1 MSQKEDDDMG
11 AVVVQEENS
20 LKRLAK
26 YIWSEYS
33 VVVVFIA
40 IFTVCVLLVPRIA
53 APSNVMIILRHS
65 SIIGMMA
72 LGMTFVIIG
81 GGIDLSSGHV
91 LAASGAVLILVQSN
105 ENIPLPI
112 ALLACVGVAT
122 AIGILNGTL
131 ITKFKLPAFI
141 VTLAIGIM
149 ARSLA
154 MFALGG
160 MTIRGRNVPEFTRIG
175 LGSFG
180 IVPIPLIIWGVSAII
195 LGLVL
200 AYTKYGTYVYAV
212 GGNENAARFS
222 GISVDKIRI
231 STYALAGFCVGIAT
245 ILDLSRMA
253 AVSATTSGNLFE
265 FEAITAAV
273 VGGTALSG
281 GRGKILGTFI
291 GMILIG
297 LVNNLMAMLQLSPFL
312 AGTVKGIII
321 LAAVLLLRRDN

>member
-1 MSQKEDDDMG
+1 MG
-11 AVVVQEENS
+11 ARTTAASPEESSVKNF
-20 LKRLAK
+20 LKFL
-26 YIWSEYS
+26 WSEYS
-33 VVVVFIA
+33 VIVVFIV
-40 IFTVCVLLVPRIA
+40 IFAVCVMLAPRIA
-53 APSNVMIILRHS
+53 QISNIMIILRHA
-65 SIIGMMA
+65 SIIGMIA

-91 LAASGAVLILVQSN
+91 LAASGAVLILMQGN
-105 ENIPLPI
+105 ENVPIPVAI
-112 ALLACVGVAT
+112 LACIAVAT
-122 AIGILNGTL
+122 VIGVLNGTL
-131 ITKFKLPAFI
+131 VTKFKLPAFI
-141 VTLAIGIM
+141 VTLAVGII

-175 LGSFG
+175 LGSIG
-180 IVPIPLIIWGVSAII
+180 IVPIPLIIWAVSAVI

-212 GGNENAARFS
+212 GGNENAARYS

-231 STYALAGFCVGIAT
+231 STYALAGLCVGIAT
-245 ILDLSRMA
+245 VLDLSRMA

-291 GMILIG
+291 GMVLIG
-297 LVNNLMAMLQLSPFL
+297 LVNNLMAQMQLSPFL
-312 AGTVKGIII
+312 AGTVKGVII
-321 LAAVLLLRRDN
+321 LAAVLLLRRDS

>member
-1 MSQKEDDDMG
+1 MGPNTAVITQKES
-11 AVVVQEENS
+11 S
-20 LKRLAK
+20 LSHIAK
-26 YIWSEYS
+26 LIWSEYS
-33 VVVVFIA
+33 VVIVFIV
-40 IFTVCVLLVPRIA
+40 IFAVCVMLVPRIA
-53 APSNVMIILRHS
+53 APSNIMIILRHS
-65 SIIGMMA
+65 AIIGMMA
-72 LGMTFVIIG
+72 LGMTFVIIA

-91 LAASGAVLILVQSN
+91 LAAAGTVLILLQGN
-105 ENIPLPI
+105 ESIPLPVT
-112 ALLACVGVAT
+112 LLACVAVAT
-122 AIGILNGTL
+122 SIGVLNGFI

-141 VTLAIGIM
+141 VTLAVGII

-175 LGSFG
+175 LGSLG
-180 IVPIPLIIWGVSAII
+180 IVPIPLIIWTVSAVI

-212 GGNENAARFS
+212 GGNENAAKYS

-231 STYALAGFCVGIAT
+231 STYALAGLCVGIAT

-297 LVNNLMAMLQLSPFL
+297 LVSNLMAMMQLSPFL

-321 LAAVLLLRRDN
+321 LAAVLLLRRDQ